1 MTLNTEHVINSRG
14 THSPLTIDYSLY
26 SIDLSPSGR
35 KRTLISCREK
45 MAINST
51 SLLLVAC

>member
-26 SIDLSPSGR
+26 SIDHSPFR
-35 KRTLISCREK
+35 AQTYFNF
-45 MAINST
+45 M
-51 SLLLVAC
+51 